1 MKRVLVVLLALALC
15 SPAVTWAGPVILGGD
30 DLTDH
35 GSRNGLGINLE
46 GWLYIEKALSNL
58 SPGVTRTGP
67 FTTDIAALGSS
78 EVAGCPPAC
87 TGSNAGA
94 AIDSAATNLGF
105 SVGFFDGDVAMSG
118 FFTDLAS
125 GTVNPRI
132 IWLAG
137 TNAAND
143 MIPAET
149 AVLTTNAAALDAF
162 VTSGGGLMSHGDED
176 AYGWLSTLLPGITL
190 GTSCSSS
197 GATLTAAGTAAFPG
211 LSNSDVDSNAGPC
224 HNTFGGDFGGLV
236 SLVNDGSTLKRPY
249 IIGGGAAT
257 VIRCGDPGQPPC
269 PTTGVPF
276 PSTLLLL
283 TAAGGLVVGL
293 QRTRIGQRLRRHLK
307 Q

>member
-1 MKRVLVVLLALALC
+1 MRRVLVVLLALALC
-15 SPAVTWAGPVILGGD
+15 SPAAAWAGPVILGGD

-35 GSRNGLGINLE
+35 GSRTVGGVNLE

-58 SPGVTRTGP
+58 SSGVTRTGP
-67 FTTDIAALGSS
+67 FTSDIAALGSFDG
-78 EVAGCPPAC
+78 GCPPAC
-87 TGSNAGA
+87 SGGAGD
-94 AIDSAATNLGF
+94 AIGSAASNLGF
-105 SVGFFDGDVAMSG
+105 TVSFFDGAAAMGG
-118 FFTDLAS
+118 FFTSLAS
-125 GTVNPRI
+125 GAVNPRM

-137 TNAAND
+137 DGAAND
-143 MIPAET
+143 LDGTET
-149 AVLTTNAAALDAF
+149 PVLTANASALDSF
-162 VTSGGGLMSHGDED
+162 VASGGGLMSHGDED
-176 AYGWLSTLLPGITL
+176 VYGWLSALLPGISAVSGCT
-190 GTSCSSS
+190 SS
-197 GATLTAAGTAAFPG
+197 GATLTPAGTAAFPG
-211 LSNSDVDSNAGPC
+211 LSNSDVDASAGPC
-224 HNTFGGDFGGLV
+224 HSHFEGDFGGLV
-236 SLVNDGSTLKRPY
+236 SLVDDGLGRPY